1 MSDLHALE
9 ALIQALKRLPGVG
22 VKSASRMAY
31 HLLQH
36 DRAGAQLLAS
46 ALNQAVLDVGHCE
59 KCHTLTQEV
68 ICATCSDERRDASR
82 LCIVETPSD
91 QSAIERTQTY
101 RGLYFVMMGALSPL
115 DGLGPQDLGVKTLL
129 ERAADG
135 VVQEVILAT
144 NFTAEGEA
152 SAHVLSKALQKKG
165 LHVTRLARGVP
176 LGSELEYVDLGTI
189 AHALADRKAT

>member
-1 MSDLHALE
+1 MSELHALE

-36 DRAGAQLLAS
+36 DRAGAQLLS
-46 ALNQAVLDVGHCE
+46 QALSQAVQDVGHCE
-59 KCHTLTQEV
+59 MCHTLTQEP
-68 ICATCSDERRDASR
+68 ICSTCLDEKRDASR
-82 LCIVETPSD
+82 LCIVESPSD
-91 QSAIERTQTY
+91 QSAIERTNTY
-101 RGLYFVMMGALSPL
+101 KGLYFVMMGALSPL
-115 DGLGPQDLGVKTLL
+115 DGLGPQDLGVKMLL
-129 ERAADG
+129 DRASDG

-152 SAHVLSKALQKKG
+152 SAHVLSKALQKRG
-165 LHVTRLARGVP
+165 LQVTRLARGVP

>member
-46 ALNQAVLDVGHCE
+46 ALTQAVLDVGHCE

-101 RGLYFVMMGALSPL
+101 RVC
-115 DGLGPQDLGVKTLL
+115 TL
-129 ERAADG
+129 
-135 VVQEVILAT
+135 
-144 NFTAEGEA
+144 
-152 SAHVLSKALQKKG
+152 
-165 LHVTRLARGVP
+165 
-176 LGSELEYVDLGTI
+176 
-189 AHALADRKAT
+189 